1 VPLGW
6 ASWAL
11 GAAFAGGTA
20 WTVPSAVAD
29 AVRAAAERPVG
40 ERIDVATQS
49 FLGLPYQNDAV
60 GEGRAPDLDPPAR
73 YDRFDCLTFVE
84 EALAMVLAADP
95 VDAPEIRD
103 QLRYHGPP
111 AYAARNHF
119 MEAQWIPGAI
129 EAGLLVDVTD
139 RVGHARTL
147 TKLVTPEVWQNWRG
161 RWRFASLAAADLP
174 LGSWT
179 IRYLDLAEASAA
191 APRIPAGS
199 VVVTLRA
206 ERAWSPV
213 VTTHVSLVVPP
224 AEPGGELRMRHATRM
239 GKQVVRDDRLG
250 WYMEHLRDYVNW
262 PALGV
267 AVLAPVE
274 QGPRLAALA
283 TDPWSTSPLPDAG
296 GELPRFEARP
306 IPPYAAPEDP
316 RSD

>member
-1 VPLGW
+1 VAL
-6 ASWAL
+6 AVAAL
-11 GAAFAGGTA
+11 GVALANEPA
-20 WTVPSAVAD
+20 WTVPSAVAE
-29 AVRAAAERPVG
+29 AVRAAADRPVG
-40 ERIDVATQS
+40 ERIDVATRS
-49 FLGLPYQNDAV
+49 FLGLPYQNDAA

-84 EALAMVLAADP
+84 EALAMVLAGDP
-95 VDAPEIRD
+95 ADAPEIRD

-111 AYAARNHF
+111 VYEARNHF

-129 EAGLLVDVTD
+129 EAGLLVDITD

-161 RWRFASLAAADLP
+161 RWRFSSLAAADLP
-174 LGSWT
+174 LGTWT
-179 IRYLDLAEASAA
+179 IRYLDLAEAAA
-191 APRIPAGS
+191 RAPSIPAGS

-213 VTTHVSLVVPP
+213 ITTHVSLVVPP
-224 AEPGGELRMRHATRM
+224 SEPGGELRMRHATRM

-267 AVLAPVE
+267 AILAPVE
-274 QGPRLAALA
+274 QGPRVAALVP
-283 TDPWSTSPLPDAG
+283 DPWAASPLAEAEGD
-296 GELPRFEARP
+296 LPRFEPRP
-306 IPPYAAPEDP
+306 IAPYLAPDDP
-316 RSD
+316 SSD